1 MRNFFQKILIL
12 FTGNNYPEATQN
24 EFYQW
29 LVDEDHASQ
38 KEDALRELDV
48 YKRQDT
54 FYDVVLKGTHHNNI
68 VDIFCLD
75 STELHKAQQKLS
87 ATNNK
92 LAMALDVANIVP
104 WKWDLRSKT
113 ILCDIN
119 RPIELSTNDKDV
131 NEEQL
136 AVPDSQ
142 YFSKIFKEDRKRVE
156 KAYDDLIE
164 GRSDK
169 VREEYR
175 VINVQNNI
183 HRIEWVEAQAAV
195 ETRDEN
201 GKPLT
206 LVGSSQVITCLLY
219 TSRCV

>member
-1 MRNFFQKILIL
+1 
-12 FTGNNYPEATQN
+12 
-24 EFYQW
+24 
-29 LVDEDHASQ
+29 
-38 KEDALRELDV
+38 
-48 YKRQDT
+48 
-54 FYDVVLKGTHHNNI
+54 
-68 VDIFCLD
+68 
-75 STELHKAQQKLS
+75 
-87 ATNNK
+87 
-92 LAMALDVANIVP
+92 MALDVANIVP

-169 VREEYR
+169 VKEEYR

-206 LVGSSQVITCLLY
+206 LVGSSLVITTRKKMEMELTTARDVCSSDLMKSVLPSTLLSVSPAY
-219 TSRCV
+219 WLQQTRKRKSRNM

>member
-1 MRNFFQKILIL
+1 MPEFLH
-12 FTGNNYPEATQN
+12 FTKMSLAENKAITFPYYFKQI
-24 EFYQW
+24 
-29 LVDEDHASQ
+29 
-38 KEDALRELDV
+38 
-48 YKRQDT
+48 DT

-169 VREEYR
+169 VRG
-175 VINVQNNI
+175 
-183 HRIEWVEAQAAV
+183 RIPGYQCTE
-195 ETRDEN
+195 
-201 GKPLT
+201 
-206 LVGSSQVITCLLY
+206 
-219 TSRCV
+219 